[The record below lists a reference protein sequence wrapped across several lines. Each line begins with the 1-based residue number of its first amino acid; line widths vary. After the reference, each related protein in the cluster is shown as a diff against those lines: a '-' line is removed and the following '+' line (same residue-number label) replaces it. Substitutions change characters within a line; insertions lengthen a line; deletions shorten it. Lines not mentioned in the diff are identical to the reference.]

1 MTIQQF
7 DSFNKK
13 ADKVPAAT
21 EDNIA
26 TFDANGNPKDGG
38 SSVANVKNRA
48 NHTGSQA
55 ISTIT
60 DLQDNL
66 DAKVNT
72 SDIKDDLT
80 STDTNKPLS
89 AAKGKEL
96 QDNKVNTSDIKD
108 NLTSTDTNKPLSAR
122 QGKQLEDNKLDKTGD
137 GSQLTNVSA
146 SPPRG
151 SYVITIDSTVTGALA
166 VNGSSY
172 SKTTYSALYALITG
186 ILGADAL
193 EDSGNT
199 NNFIL
204 GSFFAGRV
212 LGLTGGGRTLFELAG
227 SDTHTLTIS
236 EMPSHGHYEAT
247 LNNPN
252 SVIHG
257 VNDAITKNSNNNFE
271 VGNSAEGNEKHHS
284 TTKTGGGQ
292 AHSIVQETAY
302 IGNLFIY
309 Y

>member
-1 MTIQQF
+1 MGLTRVEPYLKKQGE
-7 DSFNKK
+7 DLESNK
-13 ADKVPAAT
+13 ADKVLSAT

-55 ISTIT
+55 ISTVT
-60 DLQDNL
+60 NLQTNL
-66 DAKVNT
+66 DA
-72 SDIKDDLT
+72 
-80 STDTNKPLS
+80 
-89 AAKGKEL
+89 
-96 QDNKVNTSDIKD
+96 KVNTSDIKD
-108 NLTSTDTNKPLSAR
+108 NLTSTDTDKPLSAL

-151 SYVITIDSTVTGALA
+151 SYVMTIATSVTGALA

-172 SKTTYSALYALITG
+172 SKTTYSDLYALITG
-186 ILGADAL
+186 VLGANAL
-193 EDSGNT
+193 EDSGNS

-204 GSFFAGRV
+204 GADFAGRV
-212 LGLTGGGRTLFELAG
+212 LGTIGGGRTLFEIAG

-236 EMPSHGHYEAT
+236 EIPNHKHYGASLINSGAT
-247 LNNPN
+247 
-252 SVIHG
+252 IHG
-257 VNDAITKNSNNNFE
+257 VNDAITKDSDNNFE
-271 VGNSAEGNEKHHS
+271 AGNSAEGSEKHHA

-292 AHSIVQETAY
+292 AHSIVQKTVY
-302 IGNLFIY
+302 IGNLHIY